1 MELPIIIDSKKDGPI
16 VLITAGVHGDEY
28 EPIIAA
34 QKLIG
39 LLESKLI
46 VGKVLIVPCVNSTA
60 VELHTRFGDDGL
72 DLARVCPGNVNGS
85 STEKDAAEISELIKH
100 SDYLIDLH
108 TGGRILDIFPMVGY
122 MLHPTEMVLAE
133 QREMAK
139 AFGLPMIWGTECSPN
154 GRTLSV
160 ARDAMVPAIYVE
172 YGGGSTVR
180 KEIIQ
185 SYTAGCL
192 AVLAYLKMFDNVVK
206 ETTSPKYWVE
216 DPTPQNGHLQS
227 KMPSPTDGIF
237 VPNKSVGDGINEG
250 EMIGQIIDMQSGNKI
265 PIYVQET
272 GIILFLRCDA
282 IVKKGDSLGGI
293 VPVNSNLSRQIYD

>member
-1 MELPIIIDSKKDGPI
+1 MELPHIIDSKKDGPI

-34 QKLIG
+34 QQLIG
-39 LLESKLI
+39 LLANKLI
-46 VGKVLIVPCVNSTA
+46 VGKVLIIPCVNSTA
-60 VELHTRFGDDGL
+60 VELHTRYGDDGL
-72 DLARVCPGNVNGS
+72 DLARVCPGNPNGS
-85 STEKDAAEISELIKH
+85 STERDAAEISELIKH

-108 TGGRILDIFPMVGY
+108 TGGRILDIFPMAGY
-122 MLHPTEMVLAE
+122 MLHTSEVVLAK

-139 AFGLPMIWGTECSPN
+139 AFGLPMIWGTEDSPN

-180 KEIIQ
+180 QEIIQ

-192 AVLAYLKMFDNVVK
+192 ALLTYLKMIDDEVK

-227 KMPSPTDGIF
+227 KMPSPIDGIF
-237 VPNKSVGDGINEG
+237 VPNKSVGDDINEG
-250 EMIGQIIDMQSGNKI
+250 ELVGQIIDMQSGNKI
-265 PIYVQET
+265 PIYAQET

-282 IVKKGDSLGGI
+282 VVKKGDSLGGI
-293 VPVNSNLSRQIYD
+293 VPVNGMFQYKIYD

>member
-1 MELPIIIDSKKDGPI
+1 MEQPHIIDSKKDGPI

-34 QKLIG
+34 QQLIG
-39 LLESKLI
+39 LLANKLI
-46 VGKVLIVPCVNSTA
+46 VGKVLIVPCINSTA
-60 VELHTRFGDDGL
+60 VELHTRYGNDGL
-72 DLARVCPGNVNGS
+72 DLARVCPGNPNGS
-85 STEKDAAEISELIKH
+85 STERDAAEISELIID

-108 TGGRILDIFPMVGY
+108 TGGRILDIFPMAGY
-122 MLHPTEMVLAE
+122 MLHTSEVVLAK

-139 AFGLPMIWGTECSPN
+139 AFGLPMIWGTEASPN

-180 KEIIQ
+180 QEIIQ

-192 AVLAYLKMFDNVVK
+192 AVLTYLKMIDDEVK

-227 KMPSPTDGIF
+227 KMPSPIDGIF
-237 VPNKSVGDGINEG
+237 VPNKSVGDDINEG
-250 EMIGQIIDMQSGNKI
+250 ELVGQIVDMQSGNKI
-265 PIYVQET
+265 PIYAQET

-282 IVKKGDSLGGI
+282 VVKKGDSLGGT
-293 VPVNSNLSRQIYD
+293 VPVNGMFQYKIYD

>member
-1 MELPIIIDSKKDGPI
+1 MEQPLIFDSKKDGPI

-34 QKLIG
+34 RQLFAMLEDKLI
-39 LLESKLI
+39 I
-46 VGKVLIVPCVNSTA
+46 GKVLIVPCVNSTA
-60 VELHTRFGDDGL
+60 VDLHTRYGDDGL
-72 DLARVCPGNVNGS
+72 DLARVCPGNPNGS
-85 STEKDAAEISELIKH
+85 STLKDAAEISELIKH
-100 SDYLIDLH
+100 ADYLIDLH
-108 TGGRILDIFPMVGY
+108 TGGRILDISPMVGY
-122 MLHPTEMVLAE
+122 MLHPSEKVLAE

-180 KEIIQ
+180 QEIIE
-185 SYTAGCL
+185 SYTSGCL
-192 AVLAYLKMFDNVVK
+192 AVLTYLKMIDDEVK
-206 ETTSPKYWVE
+206 ESITPKYWVE
-216 DPTPQNGHLQS
+216 DPTPLNGHLQS
-227 KMPSPTDGIF
+227 KMPSPKDGIF
-237 VPNKSVGDGINEG
+237 VPNKSVGDDINEG

-272 GIILFLRCDA
+272 GIMLFLRCDA
-282 IVKKGDSLGGI
+282 VVKKGDSLGGI